1 MMENK
6 IKCPKCAYWFDT
18 EEATSEKSNYFIPE
32 YTETC
37 ARDGLYQCPKCGTWV
52 SSDGKAQDF
61 YNCKDQLNLNF
72 DFNYS
77 ELKAFFNWKV
87 NLPEAH
93 SDVFGDEHQFIF
105 KFRTTKLGVVKTVER
120 EADGE
125 KIDLT
130 NYEEWL

>member
-1 MMENK
+1 M
-6 IKCPKCAYWFDT
+6 KCQCCAHLFNE
-18 EEATSEKSNYFIPE
+18 EEAISEKSNYFIPE
-32 YTETC
+32 YTLTC
-37 ARDGLYQCPKCGTWV
+37 AGDGLYQCPKCGTWV
-52 SSDGKAQDF
+52 CSDGETQDF
-61 YNCKDQLNLNF
+61 QNINDQLGLNF

-77 ELKAFFNWKV
+77 ELKEFFNWKV
-87 NLPEAH
+87 NLPDAH

>member
-1 MMENK
+1 MEK
-6 IKCPKCAYWFDT
+6 
-18 EEATSEKSNYFIPE
+18 E
-32 YTETC
+32 
-37 ARDGLYQCPKCGTWV
+37 
-52 SSDGKAQDF
+52 
-61 YNCKDQLNLNF
+61 
-72 DFNYS
+72 
-77 ELKAFFNWKV
+77 FFNWKV

-105 KFRTTKLGVVKTVER
+105 KFRTTKLGIVKTVER